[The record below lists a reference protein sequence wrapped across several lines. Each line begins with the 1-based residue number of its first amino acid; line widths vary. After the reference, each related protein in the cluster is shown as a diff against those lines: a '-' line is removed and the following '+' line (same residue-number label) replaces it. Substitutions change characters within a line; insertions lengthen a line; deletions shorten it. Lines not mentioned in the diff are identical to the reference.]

1 LCISLSFNLI
11 TFFITYKYKVLNK
24 IKPNYLQY
32 CFFEDIYINNL
43 INEPLNNLTMSCG
56 CKNKANASQA
66 PQPQPQQ
73 APQPNQQTQ
82 QTNNNVQETIK
93 KVIEKYYTVK
103 KN

>member
-1 LCISLSFNLI
+1 MSFSFNLI

-24 IKPNYLQY
+24 IKSNYLQY
-32 CFFEDIYINNL
+32 YFFGDIYINNL
-43 INEPLNNLTMSCG
+43 INKTLNNLTMSCG

-66 PQPQPQQ
+66 PQTQQ

>member
-1 LCISLSFNLI
+1 
-11 TFFITYKYKVLNK
+11 
-24 IKPNYLQY
+24 
-32 CFFEDIYINNL
+32 
-43 INEPLNNLTMSCG
+43 MSCG

-66 PQPQPQQ
+66 PQTQQ

>member
-1 LCISLSFNLI
+1 
-11 TFFITYKYKVLNK
+11 
-24 IKPNYLQY
+24 
-32 CFFEDIYINNL
+32 
-43 INEPLNNLTMSCG
+43 MSCG

-66 PQPQPQQ
+66 PQTQQ

-82 QTNNNVQETIK
+82 PTNNSVQETIK

>member
-1 LCISLSFNLI
+1 
-11 TFFITYKYKVLNK
+11 
-24 IKPNYLQY
+24 
-32 CFFEDIYINNL
+32 
-43 INEPLNNLTMSCG
+43 MGCG
-56 CKNKANASQA
+56 CKNKANESQA
-66 PQPQPQQ
+66 PQPQQ